1 MAGPSSRCCHHISP
15 YFLCYPNHD
24 DDLEKELMYKL
35 VVTNDNIKVARAS
48 GQFTMSRGFEYILA
62 NEGGKSQVFVRAFCV
77 RSTPDRA
84 VRVRGLTGDIA
95 MSSWGRHLPLTV
107 FLSIPV
113 YKWVPANV
121 MLGITLRWTSILQ
134 GE

>member
-62 NEGGKSQVFVRAFCV
+62 NEGRQISSFRSRFLRALDS
-77 RSTPDRA
+77 RSSGPGSRPDR
-84 VRVRGLTGDIA
+84 GHCDE
-95 MSSWGRHLPLTV
+95 
-107 FLSIPV
+107 FLG
-113 YKWVPANV
+113 K
-121 MLGITLRWTSILQ
+121 TLASHSVSLHP
-134 GE
+134 GV